1 MAESLRRGPFYILLV
16 AVFLGML
23 GLGIVLPLLPVFVE
37 EFNASA
43 FWVGAL
49 FAGYGLSRILFTPSI
64 GSLSDKYGRKWFI
77 TGGLGL
83 YTLVSIWYI
92 FPGSIYELF
101 VIRFIHGIAS
111 ALISSVAMSYVGDLT
126 PKGQE
131 GLYQGKLSNVFY
143 LGMGSGPIIGGAIY
157 SVAGFT
163 PVFIVMAVMAFIPF
177 LLCIKLLPESKPEF
191 RTPPK
196 IWKAFCHPR
205 MQANLF
211 FRFMNTFAYSAF
223 MVFIPVLAATQYGYS
238 TTLTG
243 VIIAVEVFAMA
254 ISLGYFG
261 KVADR
266 SRKRSH
272 MIVIGTILVSFC
284 TLALVYV
291 KLLPVIAVFALLIGV
306 GNALA
311 IVASTA
317 VVAIDGRELGQGVVM
332 GAYNTALS
340 VGIVVPPLIFG
351 VILTFWGV
359 DAVFLTAGLITLASL
374 PFFWWLVLRSRKWLA
389 ERASA
394 EGACEV
400 SPGQG

>member
-37 EFNASA
+37 EFNASP

-49 FAGYGLSRILFTPSI
+49 FAGYGLSRIIFTPSI

-131 GLYQGKLSNVFY
+131 GLYQGRLSNVFY

-163 PVFIVMAVMAFIPF
+163 PVFIVMAIMSFIPF
-177 LLCIKLLPESKPEF
+177 LLCIRMLPESKPEF

-196 IWKAFCHPR
+196 LWSAFCHPR

-243 VIIAVEVFAMA
+243 LVIAFEVFSMA

-261 KVADR
+261 KMADSGR
-266 SRKRSH
+266 YKRSH
-272 MIVIGTILVSFC
+272 MIVIGTLLVSFG
-284 TLALVYV
+284 TLALIFV
-291 KLLPVIAVFALLIGV
+291 KFLPVVGIVAILIGV
-306 GNALA
+306 GNAIA
-311 IVASTA
+311 IVAATA

-332 GAYNTALS
+332 GAFNTAMS
-340 VGIVVPPLIFG
+340 IGIVVPPLIFG
-351 VILTFWGV
+351 VILTFWGI
-359 DAVFLTAGLITLASL
+359 DAVFLIAGLITLASL
-374 PFFWWLVLRSRKWLA
+374 PFFWWLVLRSRKWFA
-389 ERASA
+389 TRAA
-394 EGACEV
+394 ACE
-400 SPGQG
+400 PGS